1 MARRTRMVS
10 RKRSNK
16 TWSGLVSLGNTIT
29 AASTKLAIGNFAQ
42 DNPGIDET
50 ALRWVGLISV
60 ESDQTASAEDQQGAF
75 GIIRT
80 SATAITLG
88 VTALPSPLTNISD
101 DWIVHVPFLQR
112 FITATAVGQE
122 PHFVTQ
128 YKFDFKTKRILG
140 NGQGFAFV
148 VESSANSEGF
158 TLNLIMRVL
167 GMVTGT

>member
-1 MARRTRMVS
+1 MARRTQTVR
-10 RKRSNK
+10 RRRSNK
-16 TWSGLVSLGNTIT
+16 TWGGAVQLGATIT
-29 AASTKLAIGNFAQ
+29 AASTKLAMGNFAQ

-50 ALRWVGLISV
+50 ALRWVGILSV
-60 ESDQTASAEDQQGAF
+60 ATDQSAASEDQQGAF
-75 GIIRT
+75 GIIRV

-101 DWIVHVPFLQR
+101 DWIVHIPFLQR
-112 FITATAVGQE
+112 FVPLSAVGFD

-148 VESSANSEGF
+148 LESSANSEGF
-158 TLNLIMRVL
+158 EANLILRVL
-167 GMVTGT
+167 SMVTGT